1 MLPKRGNE
9 VGVDVGGAVSGGRSY
24 RDDVYVEVEANVGD
38 GVDVEAGIAVDE
50 GVQGAALE
58 KIDAAEAELR
68 IARILTFSGVAH
80 CPAVKSLACCI
91 HLIEVTTHLNM
102 ATPPSSFTNT
112 ACPFPLS

>member
-1 MLPKRGNE
+1 M
-9 VGVDVGGAVSGGRSY
+9 
-24 RDDVYVEVEANVGD
+24 YVEVEANVGD

-50 GVQGAALE
+50 GVQDAALE